1 MVGLVTLGIGF
12 TIIVNVCAVPEQ
24 VKLAFVYFGVTVIV
38 EVIAALVVFA
48 ATNDPIFPVPE
59 AANPIAVLLLL
70 QSYVV
75 PDTAEPD
82 SMIVVEELPLHN
94 VTLAGSVTVGV
105 GFTVIVNVRGVPE
118 QLCPP
123 LE

>member
-1 MVGLVTLGIGF
+1 M
-12 TIIVNVCAVPEQ
+12 VNVSDVPEH
-24 VKLAFVYFGVTVIV
+24 VKLAFEYLGVTVTV
-38 EVIAALVVFA
+38 EEIGALVVFA

-59 AANPIAVLLLL
+59 ATSPIAVLLLV

-75 PDTAEPD
+75 PETAEPD
-82 SMIVVEELPLHN
+82 KMIVEEELPLHN

-123 LE
+123 FE

>member
-1 MVGLVTLGIGF
+1 M
-12 TIIVNVCAVPEQ
+12 
-24 VKLAFVYFGVTVIV
+24 
-38 EVIAALVVFA
+38 
-48 ATNDPIFPVPE
+48 PE
-59 AANPIAVLLLL
+59 ATSPIAVLLLV

-75 PDTAEPD
+75 PETAEPD
-82 SMIVVEELPLHN
+82 KMIVEEELPLHN

-123 LE
+123 FE

>member
-1 MVGLVTLGIGF
+1 MITLGIGL
-12 TIIVNVCAVPEQ
+12 TIIVNVCTVPEH

-38 EVIAALVVFA
+38 DVIAALVVFA

-59 AANPIAVLLLL
+59 PTNPIAVLLLV

-75 PDTAEPD
+75 PDTVEPD
-82 SMIVVEELPLHN
+82 NMIVPEELPLHN
-94 VTLAGSVTVGV
+94 VTLAGSDTVGV

-118 QLCPP
+118 QL
-123 LE
+123 